1 MVVVIGVIIVD
12 PMKATRFVIRRAA
25 SMLIQTVY
33 RRSNQHPPRLIHLL
47 DLLALLNLLRQLQ
60 LQHINLQ
67 QKSRYSIDNFKDCRD
82 PQQRP

>member
-12 PMKATRFVIRRAA
+12 PMNATCFVIRRAA

-33 RRSNQHPPRLIHLL
+33 RKSNQHPPRLIHLL

-60 LQHINLQ
+60 LQQINLQ
-67 QKSRYSIDNFKDCRD
+67 QKSRYSIDKFKDCRD